1 MHLVRTNVPRSIQ
14 SKESVAQS
22 NSLDKRQKWKSETA
36 MIQRFGKDEFWQHVQ
51 SGRVAWHHDP
61 WTWGAVNYCDK
72 GDVTLT
78 THMKTSQQ
86 WTRGQEYEPTEEE
99 DTEFDGLWNLD
110 GSGHLEEVEGWAKG
124 KSKAFSKGKKGKGE
138 GPLAIKGKEDGD
150 GE

>member
-1 MHLVRTNVPRSIQ
+1 M
-14 SKESVAQS
+14 
-22 NSLDKRQKWKSETA
+22 D
-36 MIQRFGKDEFWQHVQ
+36 
-51 SGRVAWHHDP
+51 
-61 WTWGAVNYCDK
+61 YCDK

-78 THMKTSQQ
+78 THMKTSQH
-86 WTRGQEYEPTEEE
+86 WTRQQEYEPTEEE

-124 KSKAFSKGKKGKGE
+124 KSKAFGKGKKGKGE